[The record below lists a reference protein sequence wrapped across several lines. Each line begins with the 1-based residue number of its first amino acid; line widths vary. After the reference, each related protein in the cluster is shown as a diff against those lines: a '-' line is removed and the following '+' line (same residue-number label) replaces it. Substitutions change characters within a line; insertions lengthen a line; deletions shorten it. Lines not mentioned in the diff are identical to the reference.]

1 MTRVDASPLAAPE
14 PHGSGR
20 SGPRVL
26 VTVGTDHHP
35 FDRLIVWINEWLA
48 AHPEHAGSFFVQ
60 SGSSK
65 LQPAAESAKF
75 LDMAGLSQVL
85 DDADV
90 VICHGGPGS
99 IADAWQRGQ
108 LPIAVPRLRRYG
120 EVVDDHQ
127 VDFCRMLAGAGRI
140 RVAEDKA
147 SLYALIAE
155 ALADQSGF
163 RLGGS
168 PATADA
174 TVAHAV
180 ARFEELVNDLVSEP
194 RSRVPLIA
202 RGARRARRGAGA
214 GTRPD
219 TGASEP
225 TGTNPAEF
233 LTEFTR
239 PDSTSSVAPLIAQK
253 EQE

>member
-1 MTRVDASPLAAPE
+1 MSRVEASPLAAAEQP
-14 PHGSGR
+14 GAGR
-20 SGPRVL
+20 PGPRFL

-35 FDRLIVWINEWLA
+35 FDRLIVWINEWLS
-48 AHPEHAGSFFVQ
+48 AHPEHAGGFFVQ

-65 LQPAAESAKF
+65 LEPAAESAKF
-75 LDMAGLSQVL
+75 LDMAGLSRAL

-108 LPIAVPRLRRYG
+108 VPIAVPRLRRHG

-147 SLYALIAE
+147 GLYALIAE
-155 ALADQSGF
+155 ALTDRSGF

-194 RSRVPLIA
+194 RSRFPLIA
-202 RGARRARRGAGA
+202 RGARRARRGVGA

-219 TGASEP
+219 VGAGEP
-225 TGTNPAEF
+225 TGTDPADMS
-233 LTEFTR
+233 LGSLGRTR
-239 PDSTSSVAPLIAQK
+239 P
-253 EQE
+253 